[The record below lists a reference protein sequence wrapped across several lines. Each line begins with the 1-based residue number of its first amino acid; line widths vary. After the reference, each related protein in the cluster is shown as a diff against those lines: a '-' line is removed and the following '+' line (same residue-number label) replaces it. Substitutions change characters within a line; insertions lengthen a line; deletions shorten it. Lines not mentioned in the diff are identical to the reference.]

1 MNTSPKFNYLKA
13 HRRRWNMNQ
22 QEIAFLL
29 GYGNNS
35 TVSRIEQGKQEPS
48 IPDLITLELLFEKA
62 ACRLFP
68 DLYTEISS
76 KLLYRLD
83 MFEQHLCEQ
92 PATQTNHEKLEV
104 IRCVRRSLI
113 NDNENR
119 I

>member
-1 MNTSPKFNYLKA
+1 MTRFNYIKA
-13 HRRRWNMNQ
+13 HRRRWNFSQ
-22 QEIAFLL
+22 QELAFLL

-48 IPDLITLELLFEKA
+48 IPDLIALELLFEKA

-68 DLYTEISS
+68 DLYSEISS

-83 MFEQHLCEQ
+83 MFEQHLCEE
-92 PATQTNHEKLEV
+92 PATQTNHEKLDA
-104 IRCVRRSLI
+104 IRSARRSLAQ
-113 NDNENR
+113 DNENR